1 MRKPDAHRAAN
12 PDEFDERWIVGR
24 NDMAAIL
31 GVSPSALSK
40 LSAKGMPKPRDGAY
54 SIPHAVQFYL
64 DLWRQ
69 PSAHDDSGE
78 TLDLRSRLTLAQAR
92 KYELDA
98 EIMRSHYVALDVVE
112 RIVTEATASLA
123 ASLDGLGARLAGVL
137 ADETEPAQVQ
147 ALITTAAREVR
158 EQYATILQGWADE
171 SMAADASEDVDGGGV
186 GDAPASGKNG
196 RPMG

>member
-1 MRKPDAHRAAN
+1 MRKPDAHRAAVAG
-12 PDEFDERWIVGR
+12 EYDERWIVGR

-40 LSAKGMPKPRDGAY
+40 LSGKGMPKPRDGAY

-69 PSAHDDSGE
+69 PSVVHDDSGE

-112 RIVTEATASLA
+112 R
-123 ASLDGLGARLAGVL
+123 GFARLSTAIDAVRALPAG
-137 ADETEPAQVQ
+137 
-147 ALITTAAREVR
+147 ALSFGA
-158 EQYATILQGWADE
+158 
-171 SMAADASEDVDGGGV
+171 
-186 GDAPASGKNG
+186 
-196 RPMG
+196 